1 MSVLINNK
9 AGLINEIKDLCKTNK
24 SKTIPLVCNTLCGFS
39 VDCQIAI
46 TPGAICLDI
55 GSKTIHWKE
64 LENEEDHFP
73 STILFSKFYRPGFD
87 EYIND
92 SPLITDAEIETA
104 VNKLIQILDNISFT
118 PLRIYNAQS
127 VSPRSLITA
136 HFVGVLNVQ
145 RCNKKINRFTPKPI
159 KECSVC
165 YEDTCVTTDCKHPLC
180 LPCLE
185 QMQMKSDRHFMTNDC
200 PLCRQEITGY

>member
-39 VDCQIAI
+39 VDCQIVV
-46 TPGAICLDI
+46 TPTAICLDI
-55 GSKTIHWKE
+55 GSKTILWRE

-92 SPLITDAEIETA
+92 SLPITDAEIENA
-104 VNKLIQILDNISFT
+104 VNKLIQILDDIS
-118 PLRIYNAQS
+118 
-127 VSPRSLITA
+127 
-136 HFVGVLNVQ
+136 
-145 RCNKKINRFTPKPI
+145 FTPKPI
-159 KECSVC
+159 QECSVC
-165 YEDTCVTTDCKHPLC
+165 YEDTCGVTDCKHPLC

-185 QMQMKSDRHFMTNDC
+185 QLQIRSDRHFMTNDC
-200 PLCRQEITGY
+200 PLCRKEITGY